1 MAEQRLSQYD
11 AEHIREAL
19 IHDERVSALDVQI
32 RVSGPALVVTG
43 NVPTE
48 ERRRAIGDV
57 VAEMAPGVEIRNDVT
72 VTDLSEP
79 DGEEVVS

>member
-43 NVPTE
+43 TCRPRSAGGRLATSL
-48 ERRRAIGDV
+48 RRWHPVLRSA
-57 VAEMAPGVEIRNDVT
+57 T
-72 VTDLSEP
+72 T
-79 DGEEVVS
+79 